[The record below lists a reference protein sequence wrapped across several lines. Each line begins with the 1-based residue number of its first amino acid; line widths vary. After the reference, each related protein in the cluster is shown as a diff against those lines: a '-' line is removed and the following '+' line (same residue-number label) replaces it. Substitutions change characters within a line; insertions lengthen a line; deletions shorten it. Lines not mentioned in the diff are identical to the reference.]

1 VQSEVLPVSDARRVR
16 ESLATLT
23 VFAIDVFVCP
33 RRGGRQR
40 LVGVHPGGEHSRACS
55 SGRGSGARHRRRSRR
70 GRRRARRSDRTGPSV
85 APLAKGRTSA
95 ARSIRRRTASKIR
108 VYAFLGRCGGV
119 DRCVRQGQPSALET
133 RLAPRTAARDGG
145 TCCDCCWRDRTD
157 DPVTTRAK
165 NEPWTWTSN
174 FTLERTAGS
183 HSLAAAAQRERST
196 TCDAPRR

>member
-1 VQSEVLPVSDARRVR
+1 MAGELETKEQRTQRVQSEVLPVSDARRVR

-108 VYAFLGRCGGV
+108 VYTFLGR
-119 DRCVRQGQPSALET
+119 VRASGSVRET
-133 RLAPRTAARDGG
+133 RSAIRFGNASG
-145 TCCDCCWRDRTD
+145 TSHCCSGWWYLLRLL
-157 DPVTTRAK
+157 
-165 NEPWTWTSN
+165 
-174 FTLERTAGS
+174 LERSYG
-183 HSLAAAAQRERST
+183 
-196 TCDAPRR
+196 